1 MKVQDVLLTPSC
13 PYVFPN
19 FRGDHL
25 TDLTAVVSTF
35 GAKNSFSLPMCRA
48 VRSAVEVQAMCRP
61 PAEKQAIAH
70 STDTAEKHYREG
82 LSIRVRLCWRTGV

>member
-1 MKVQDVLLTPSC
+1 MLLPPSC
-13 PYVFPN
+13 PYVFSN

-25 TDLTAVVSTF
+25 TDLTAVVT
-35 GAKNSFSLPMCRA
+35 KNGFSLPTCRA

-61 PAEKQAIAH
+61 PAEKQAITHSLSH

-82 LSIRVRLCWRTGV
+82 LSIRLRLYWRTGV